1 MQKGVQVMRL
11 HFHTA
16 VPAAFTFVG
25 LICALSAPASAS
37 EVDPASAIRGSLGVP
52 IEDLALGHGAGTSVF
67 LLNAGFALLFATL
80 AIALR
85 RANSKATHIPFRA
98 TSNFAR

>member
-1 MQKGVQVMRL
+1 MRL

-37 EVDPASAIRGSLGVP
+37 EVDLASAVRGSLGVP
-52 IEDLALGHGAGTSVF
+52 IEDLALSHGAGASVF
-67 LLNAGFALLFATL
+67 LLNGGFVLLFAAL

-85 RANSKATHIPFRA
+85 RGKSTATHIPSRA
-98 TSNFAR
+98 TSNLAR